1 MENFDITLG
10 DIFISESATKNT
22 LRPFLAVRLLLLI
35 LYYQRNVIN

>member
-10 DIFISESATKNT
+10 DIFIWEPATKNT
-22 LRPFLAVRLLLLI
+22 VLRCLTVRLLLLI